1 MSAELLRRG
10 ARGPILIVEDSD
22 EDFAALEWALR
33 KLEIA
38 HRTVRCTDGDEALD
52 YLYHRGAYADPA
64 ASPRPA
70 LVLLDLN
77 LATADG
83 CEVLEEIKA
92 DPALKPIPTVVWT
105 TSADPGDVERCYRGG
120 ANSYLLK
127 PVDMAAFLDEVQAL
141 TRYWF
146 EVALLP
152 GGADRG

>member
-1 MSAELLRRG
+1 MSADLLRRG
-10 ARGPILIVEDSD
+10 ADGPILIVEDSD
-22 EDFAALEWALR
+22 EDYAALEWALR

-38 HRTVRCTDGDEALD
+38 HRTVRCTDGEDAMD
-52 YLYHRGAYADPA
+52 YLYHRGAHAPPA
-64 ASPRPA
+64 PSPRPA

-83 CEVLEEIKA
+83 CEILEEIKA

-105 TSADPGDVERCYRGG
+105 TSADPGDVDRCYRGG

-127 PVDMAAFLDEVQAL
+127 PVDMGTFLEEVEAL

-152 GGADRG
+152 GGAGRA